1 MACKSYRA
9 EMNKCFS
16 DYELTC
22 RVENEL
28 RNTSES
34 NLGDLWKILTN
45 LKDQKGRTKLIL
57 MNYTSI
63 YKI

>member
-1 MACKSYRA
+1 
-9 EMNKCFS
+9 MNKCFS